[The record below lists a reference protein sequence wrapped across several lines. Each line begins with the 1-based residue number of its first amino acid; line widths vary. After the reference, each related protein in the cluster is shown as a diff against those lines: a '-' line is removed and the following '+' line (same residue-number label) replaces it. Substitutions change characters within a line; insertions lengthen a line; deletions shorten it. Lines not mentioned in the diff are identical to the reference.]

1 MCDLSVFVA
10 SSGVPAGLPLYIR
23 GASTSGVYSSTSSC
37 NHKAENTQLQRPSEN
52 SVDFARTASALPV
65 VRCRSYQVSHNSRS
79 RRTLKAFA
87 AVTPTLDDVVVVGLS
102 IVLLLLLSRRS
113 YPFSST
119 RLSERRLE
127 EAVKASRCL
136 ISVFDAGIVIFNQS
150 ASLDVSLTICP
161 PLPAPLMPFSVFVQ
175 SIFDSRSMFVFRVDG
190 SFPA

>member
-1 MCDLSVFVA
+1 MCSLRRPVCLLDF
-10 SSGVPAGLPLYIR
+10 LYISEGR
-23 GASTSGVYSSTSSC
+23 PHLGVYSSTSSC

-102 IVLLLLLSRRS
+102 IVLLLLSRRS

-119 RLSERRLE
+119 RLSEKRLE